1 MVDLPFILPL
11 PFGMVPLVFTRR
23 PDVELPDVVPGV
35 VLMEPFVPV
44 FIVPGVVPI
53 VPLGVPIVPLGVPVG
68 VVPVGVVPVGVV
80 PMGVV

>member
-1 MVDLPFILPL
+1 
-11 PFGMVPLVFTRR
+11 MVPLVFVRR

-44 FIVPGVVPI
+44 FIVPVVEPIVPGVVLIVPVVPVVPLGVLI
-53 VPLGVPIVPLGVPVG
+53 VPLGVLIVPG

-80 PMGVV
+80 